1 MINTAYLSLG
11 SNLGNREEF
20 LKDALKMLVS
30 YPEIELSKAS
40 SIYETDPVGY
50 TEQGNFLNMVVKVQ
64 TSFSA
69 EQLLEVCLLTEK
81 ELGRIRKFR
90 WGPRTVDLDILL
102 FNNENIKSEKL
113 IIPHPRMHERA
124 FVLVPLLEIDPV
136 VQLPT
141 LKTPLNEILN
151 GIPDKEGVRLWK
163 QINGEDAFA
172 LFEN

>member
-1 MINTAYLSLG
+1 MTNIAYLSLG
-11 SNLGNREEF
+11 SNLGNRADF
-20 LKDALKMLVS
+20 LKNAIKLLLN
-30 YPEIELSKAS
+30 YPEIELVKCS
-40 SIYETDPVGY
+40 SIYETEPVGY
-50 TEQGNFLNMVVKVQ
+50 SEQGNFLNMVVKIN

-69 EQLLEVCLLTEK
+69 EQLLDVCLHTEK
-81 ELGRIRKFR
+81 ELGRIRDIR

-102 FNNENIKSEKL
+102 FNHENIESEKL

-124 FVLVPLLEIDPV
+124 FVLVPLVEIDSK
-136 VQLPT
+136 VQTPT
-141 LKTPLNEILN
+141 GKAPLNEILN